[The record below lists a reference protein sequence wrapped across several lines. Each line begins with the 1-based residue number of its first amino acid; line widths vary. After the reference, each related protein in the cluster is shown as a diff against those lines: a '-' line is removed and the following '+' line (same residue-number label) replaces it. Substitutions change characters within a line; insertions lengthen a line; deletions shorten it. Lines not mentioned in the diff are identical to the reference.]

1 MAFLGGFDASQ
12 VEPTRAFEPVPEG
25 KYISVITASE
35 FKRTK
40 NGAGQYLELK
50 IQIVDGLH
58 SGRQFWER
66 LNLENANP
74 VAVEIAKGTLSA
86 ICRAAGIMAPQD
98 SAELHDIPIEVKIV
112 CRKDASTGEIRNEIK
127 GYAKAGGGGNGG
139 GFGAGAAFT
148 PPPVQTPPPAVQPAA
163 VRKTAPWAKS

>member
-25 KYISVITASE
+25 KYVSVITASE

-40 NGAGQYLELK
+40 NGNGQYLELK

-112 CRKDASTGEIRNEIK
+112 CRKDAGTGEIRNEIK
-127 GYAKAGGGGNGG
+127 GYAKVGGNGG

-148 PPPVQTPPPAVQPAA
+148 PPPAQAPHPAA
-163 VRKTAPWAKS
+163 APAARKTAPWAKS